1 MKTPQNI
8 RAKFIFFFFFFKKDK
23 TTFFKEI
30 ENTTTISGI
39 SQIGLQIGK
48 KLKS

>member
-8 RAKFIFFFFFFKKDK
+8 RAKFYFILFFKKDK